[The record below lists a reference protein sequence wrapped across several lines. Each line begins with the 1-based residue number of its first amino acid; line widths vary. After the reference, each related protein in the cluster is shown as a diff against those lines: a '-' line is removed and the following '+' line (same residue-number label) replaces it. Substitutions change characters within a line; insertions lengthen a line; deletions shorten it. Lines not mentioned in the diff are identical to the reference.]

1 MLKFDQDRKIIE
13 QESAVQKARNLP
25 EFSLSYFNQTLV
37 GYQNV
42 NGQDKKFDQ
51 GNRFQGIQLGV
62 DFALFNKG
70 FKNLQQTKKLEIQ
83 ELVFQ
88 SSQQQ
93 NLLNSKINTIKN
105 QYIEMLKSIELYDKQ
120 ILPEIKLMQDQAKLA
135 WQTGEI
141 SLLDFFQIKEMA
153 LKTETEYLEIKQT
166 INQLVIEYNW
176 LTLK

>member
-1 MLKFDQDRKIIE
+1 MVKFDQNRKIIE
-13 QESAVQKARNLP
+13 QESRVQKARNLP

-42 NGQDKKFDQ
+42 NGQDTKSDQ
-51 GNRFQGIQLGV
+51 SNRFQGIQIGV

-70 FKNLQQTKKLEIQ
+70 FKNLQQTKSLEIQ
-83 ELVFQ
+83 EFVFQ

-93 NLLNSKINTIKN
+93 NVLNSKISTIKN
-105 QYIEMLKSIELYDKQ
+105 RYLEKLRSIELYEVQ
-120 ILPEIKLMQDQAKLA
+120 ILPEVKLMQEETKLA
-135 WQTGEI
+135 WQTGAI
-141 SLLDFFQIKEMA
+141 SLVDFFQIKEMA
-153 LKTETEYLEIKQT
+153 FKTETEFLEIKHI